1 MDRVLIVDDN
11 KLAVEIVD
19 DLLTTWGY
27 RTKICGN
34 GSEAFR
40 CALEFKP
47 DVILLDIMLPGM
59 NGFAICSKL
68 KTDPATQRIPII
80 ILTVLDNVEDR
91 INALNMGADAFLSKP
106 VKYQELRNRVEWAI
120 RYKNSLD
127 SMEPR
132 EMVAESYLK
141 IMRGK
146 SSRLYR
152 HSVNVSRYCER
163 VGKILY
169 VMDENLSRLVTGACL
184 HDVGR
189 IVTDDPAGH
198 ISAGLDIVS
207 ALNMHPW
214 LEPYIRSHHE
224 KMNGEGFPDG
234 LKAEQLPLNI
244 RILTEVNRFVE
255 LMEEDEESAVRK
267 LGDECG
273 KQYWSTEVFKALKLV
288 LKDDDFKKKLS
299 LTAER

>member
-106 VKYQELRNRVEWAI
+106 VKYQELRN
-120 RYKNSLD
+120 D
-127 SMEPR
+127 TP
-132 EMVAESYLK
+132 
-141 IMRGK
+141 
-146 SSRLYR
+146 
-152 HSVNVSRYCER
+152 
-163 VGKILY
+163 
-169 VMDENLSRLVTGACL
+169 
-184 HDVGR
+184 
-189 IVTDDPAGH
+189 
-198 ISAGLDIVS
+198 
-207 ALNMHPW
+207 
-214 LEPYIRSHHE
+214 
-224 KMNGEGFPDG
+224 
-234 LKAEQLPLNI
+234 
-244 RILTEVNRFVE
+244 
-255 LMEEDEESAVRK
+255 
-267 LGDECG
+267 
-273 KQYWSTEVFKALKLV
+273 
-288 LKDDDFKKKLS
+288 
-299 LTAER
+299 